1 MINQR
6 KEVKM
11 ATPTLK
17 FELTIEQVNGV
28 LNVLGNAPYVQS
40 ASLIALLQ
48 EQASP
53 QIQALQVEEA
63 KRIAESANES
73 TTATD

>member
-1 MINQR
+1 
-6 KEVKM
+6 M

>member
-1 MINQR
+1 
-6 KEVKM
+6 M

-28 LNVLGNAPYVQS
+28 LNILGNAPYVQS
-40 ASLIALLQ
+40 AALIALLQ

-73 TTATD
+73 TTASD

>member
-1 MINQR
+1 
-6 KEVKM
+6 M

-73 TTATD
+73 TTATE

>member
-28 LNVLGNAPYVQS
+28 LNVLGNA
-40 ASLIALLQ
+40 
-48 EQASP
+48 
-53 QIQALQVEEA
+53 QIGRAHV
-63 KRIAESANES
+63 
-73 TTATD
+73 